1 MGSIPASR
9 AKITSHQLSKILETR
24 AAPCD
29 AGFLLSRAISVA
41 IMEYR
46 QFNGIEDGIYDLGS
60 QNTVRRAP

>member
-1 MGSIPASR
+1 
-9 AKITSHQLSKILETR
+9 
-24 AAPCD
+24 
-29 AGFLLSRAISVA
+29 LLSRAISVA